1 MAAVTLYPSPPP
13 SIGWWPA
20 AAYTYKNTPVDSEE
34 EIRIMRFWNGV
45 TWSVRVDPLKDDPD
59 RFDQF
64 ANMPAS
70 VETHRIFW
78 RYPNDPGDELPEF
91 PPA

>member
-1 MAAVTLYPSPPP
+1 
-13 SIGWWPA
+13 
-20 AAYTYKNTPVDSEE
+20 
-34 EIRIMRFWNGV
+34 MRFWNGA
-45 TWSVRVDPLKDDPD
+45 TWSVRVDPLKDDPG